1 MSDTGGSVTEK
12 SHVVISLLDHT
23 KAEVLLL
30 LGTGEEEET
39 LEERD
44 KQE

>member
-1 MSDTGGSVTEK
+1 VQ

-23 KAEVLLL
+23 KEEVLLL
-30 LGTGEEEET
+30 LRTGEEEWT

>member
-1 MSDTGGSVTEK
+1 VTEK
-12 SHVVISLLDHT
+12 SHFVISLLDHT

-30 LGTGEEEET
+30 LGTGEEET

>member
-1 MSDTGGSVTEK
+1 VTEK
-12 SHVVISLLDHT
+12 SHHT

-30 LGTGEEEET
+30 LGTGEEET

>member
-1 MSDTGGSVTEK
+1 VTEK

-30 LGTGEEEET
+30 LGTGEEEEET